1 MEPSRCTRIL
11 VVANRTAA
19 APRLLAEVKRRSKE
33 DPCEFTLLIP
43 DVRDRKAADWT
54 PETAVP
60 LMRRA
65 ARGPVEGLV
74 GGADPVAS
82 VRDAVRDGNRDE
94 IIMSTLPKGVS
105 KWLRR
110 DLVSRIERL
119 GLPVTAIIPGG
130 WESVQQRCRENC
142 SSNSAPVCP
151 VHSPGALHSQTDNED
166 VLPQST
172 TGCRNRRQAAWC
184 RLS

>member
-1 MEPSRCTRIL
+1 MGRYAASAADSPGDQMEPSRRTRIL

-33 DPCEFTLLIP
+33 GPCEFTLLVP
-43 DVRDRKAADWT
+43 DVRDSKAADWT
-54 PETAVP
+54 LETAVP
-60 LMRRA
+60 LLRRA

-82 VRDAVRDGNRDE
+82 VRDAVRDGNFDE
-94 IIMSTLPKGVS
+94 IIISTLPKGVS

-110 DLVSRIERL
+110 DLVSQTERL

-130 WESVQQRCRENC
+130 GSL
-142 SSNSAPVCP
+142 SNKDAAKMLVELG
-151 VHSPGALHSQTDNED
+151 PG
-166 VLPQST
+166 VP
-172 TGCRNRRQAAWC
+172 GP
-184 RLS
+184 